1 MEWDAGNRPDGS
13 CVKRIALRSPM
24 QRAAMAHAA
33 CCDGCC
39 TALRHSAEDTD
50 VGQGGADGLYT
61 QSPSRPCKPLSIR
74 PPDTVRAPAFILGK
88 KLLSH
93 FFLIARRLLR
103 AAWDAVGDGGTSRGC
118 ASLGLDFVGQAGRE
132 GVCLGFRVVDKWFA
146 GAAAWAL
153 TLSSR
158 T

>member
-1 MEWDAGNRPDGS
+1 MWGR
-13 CVKRIALRSPM
+13 
-24 QRAAMAHAA
+24 
-33 CCDGCC
+33 
-39 TALRHSAEDTD
+39 
-50 VGQGGADGLYT
+50 GADGLYT
-61 QSPSRPCKPLSIR
+61 QSSSRPCKPLSIR

-132 GVCLGFRVVDKWFA
+132 GVCLGFRVVDKRFA

>member
-39 TALRHSAEDTD
+39 TALRHSAEDID

-61 QSPSRPCKPLSIR
+61 QSSSRPCKSLSIR

-88 KLLSH
+88 NLLSH

-132 GVCLGFRVVDKWFA
+132 GVCLGFRVVSKRFV

>member
-13 CVKRIALRSPM
+13 CAKRIALRSPM
-24 QRAAMAHAA
+24 QRAAMAYAA

-50 VGQGGADGLYT
+50 VGQGVQMAFILN
-61 QSPSRPCKPLSIR
+61 RPPALANHFSSVR
-74 PPDTVRAPAFILGK
+74 PDTVRAPAFILGK
-88 KLLSH
+88 KLHSH
-93 FFLIARRLLR
+93 FFLIVRRLLR
-103 AAWDAVGDGGTSRGC
+103 AAWGAVGDGGTSRGC

-132 GVCLGFRVVDKWFA
+132 GVCLGFRVVDKRFA